1 MTAATTP
8 SEQARLGYVPALDGL
23 RGIAILLV
31 LFWHA
36 GVAPRGSGH
45 AGVTLFFVLSGYLIT
60 RLLIEE
66 RGANGGIDLL
76 AFYRRRILRLFPAL
90 VAVGLAVSAW
100 YAISGSAHL
109 IAADVGGAWLYVTN
123 FMIIAGHDQGVMSHA
138 WTLSIEEHFY
148 LLWPAFLILVLA
160 RWPIACIVGLLIYIG
175 VVAVVHV
182 LFWSPDTHHLL
193 HKGTPLRLDALLL
206 GCLLAL
212 RPQRFGILTLAVA
225 IGGIGLVAV
234 SRDEPG
240 MIRFALTAA
249 ALSSVVLV
257 SWAASRPATPL
268 AWGPLVGMGKVSYGA
283 YLWHAP
289 LFAPGRAA
297 AHRPG
302 TAVSCEGGPA
312 RSARDH
318 RGRRLVPLD
327 RAALPAPEA
336 RLAASPPAPLERA
349 EPVMTCRERVGSSYE
364 GSTTRAGVACTARIC
379 SGPRGRQPLA
389 IRGRDGHAAAERR
402 PAATLTNG
410 RLLAALAQRTRGGSL
425 QQLHVSPLRPNLLHT
440 KPDDLAH
447 EVGRDRLVGWEAN
460 GAFAMHVRLQ
470 CIAQLRSHLVRPQKQ
485 AVVVL
490 ERLVGH

>member
-8 SEQARLGYVPALDGL
+8 SEQVRLGYVPALDGL

-66 RGANGGIDLL
+66 REAHGGIDLL

-100 YAISGSAHL
+100 YAVSGSAHL
-109 IAADVGGAWLYVTN
+109 IAADVGAAWLYVTN
-123 FMIIAGHDQGVMSHA
+123 FMIIAGHDQGVMAHA

-160 RWPIACIVGLLIYIG
+160 RWPIAGMVGLLIYIG

-257 SWAASRPATPL
+257 SWAASRPSTPL

-289 LFAPGRAA
+289 LFALVAPQLIDLGLPSVARAA
-297 AHRPG
+297 L
-302 TAVSCEGGPA
+302 
-312 RSARDH
+312 
-318 RGRRLVPLD
+318 LVPLAIIVAVASYRWIELPFLRRK
-327 RAALPAPEA
+327 RASPRRRALPSKEP
-336 RLAASPPAPLERA
+336 SP
-349 EPVMTCRERVGSSYE
+349 S
-364 GSTTRAGVACTARIC
+364 
-379 SGPRGRQPLA
+379 
-389 IRGRDGHAAAERR
+389 
-402 PAATLTNG
+402 
-410 RLLAALAQRTRGGSL
+410 
-425 QQLHVSPLRPNLLHT
+425 
-440 KPDDLAH
+440 
-447 EVGRDRLVGWEAN
+447 
-460 GAFAMHVRLQ
+460 
-470 CIAQLRSHLVRPQKQ
+470 
-485 AVVVL
+485 
-490 ERLVGH
+490 